1 LTDELP
7 GATTPPELDLDQSPA
22 PPTDETTAAA
32 RSGGLKRVL
41 VGRPRA
47 TGEMDETLLSKK
59 LALPVFASDPLSSVA
74 YATESGLVV
83 LVAASAAAAGRILPI
98 SFVIAA
104 LLAIVVISYRQTVQ
118 AYATS
123 GGAYVVAK
131 DNLGQLPSLI
141 GAAALLVD
149 YVLTVAVS
157 VAAGVLA
164 LTSVA
169 PSLAAHKVALSIAAV
184 GLLTLVNLRGVRES
198 GIAFAVPTYSFV
210 IAMYV
215 MVATGIGKCA
225 VGSCPRADVPHPVAM
240 GSGAVGAFV
249 LVRAFASGAVALTGV
264 EAISNGVGAF
274 RPPKGRNAA
283 TTLGVLGVISIS
295 LFLGVSY
302 LAVEMHARPSETVSL
317 ISEIARATF
326 PPSSPSS
333 AMYYIVQALTFSI
346 LVLAANTSYQGFPR
360 LAAVLARDRFFPRQ
374 FVNLG
379 DRLVY
384 SNGIIVL
391 AALAS
396 LLIWIFHANVIS
408 LIHLYVVGVFTAFT
422 LSQAGM
428 VRRWRRTK
436 EPGWRR
442 KAIINGLGGVT
453 TGVVTLLVI
462 QAKFLAGAWMVT
474 VAVPLLIALFFVI
487 NRHYRKAGRRL
498 RAGIAAVAAAP
509 AATNQVVL
517 YAESSD
523 TALRE
528 ALWYARQI
536 AGNGFRAIHVPG
548 RRTDPGIKPRFRALT
563 DIRPDLE
570 ILEPEDGR
578 VDAVIEYLWALPRG
592 EATFVTLIIPEQF
605 RRPSLVE
612 ALRRRLEFSL
622 KLRLLTEPGV
632 VITDVPVLA
641 RPTSEWRPPQ
651 RALCRILVS
660 GAHAASMRAL
670 NYATTLGLTDTKAL
684 FFAFDTEEGERLRRD
699 WGEGKM
705 PLPLE
710 IEAAPF
716 RDIRD
721 PLLRYVRRITAD
733 PDAVAVIIM
742 PEIIFTGSA
751 RLLHN
756 QRALYI
762 KRLLLFEPRVILA
775 SVPYRLD

>member
-1 LTDELP
+1 MHTDVV
-7 GATTPPELDLDQSPA
+7 
-22 PPTDETTAAA
+22 
-32 RSGGLKRVL
+32 KRAL

-47 TGEMDETLLSKK
+47 THELEDTLLSKT

-83 LVAASAAAAGRILPI
+83 LVAASAAAADEILPI
-98 SFVIAA
+98 SIAIAA
-104 LLAIVVISYRQTVQ
+104 LLGIVTISYRQTVR
-118 AYATS
+118 AYETS

-131 DNLGQLPSLI
+131 DNLGTLPSLVA
-141 GAAALLVD
+141 AAALLVD

-164 LTSVA
+164 ITSLA
-169 PSLAAHKVALSIAAV
+169 PSVEEHKVSLSLAAV

-210 IAMYV
+210 LAMYV
-215 MVATGIGKCA
+215 MVAAGVGKCA
-225 VGSCPRADVPHPVAM
+225 AETCPQAEVPDPVAV
-240 GSGAVGAFV
+240 GSGAVTLFL

-283 TTLGVLGVISIS
+283 STLGVLGVIAIT

-302 LAVEMHARPSETVSL
+302 LAVEMHARPSESVSL
-317 ISEIARATF
+317 VSEIARATF
-326 PPSSPSS
+326 PSGSGAAP
-333 AMYYIVQALTFSI
+333 MYYIVQVLTFAI

-360 LAAVLARDRFFPRQ
+360 LAAVLARDRYFPRQ

-391 AALAS
+391 AGFAA
-396 LLIWIFHANVIS
+396 LLIWIFQADVIA

-428 VRRWRRTK
+428 VRYWRRTQV
-436 EPGWRR
+436 PGWRR
-442 KAIINGLGGVT
+442 RAVINGIGGAT

-474 VAVPLLIALFFVI
+474 IAVPVIIALFFAV
-487 NRHYRKAGRRL
+487 NRHYRKVARRL

-509 AATNQVVL
+509 PATNEVVL
-517 YAESSD
+517 YVESANA
-523 TALRE
+523 ALRE

-536 AGNGFRAIHVPG
+536 AGDAFRAIHVPG
-548 RRTDPGIKPRFRALT
+548 RRTDTGIRPRFRDLT

-570 ILEPEDGR
+570 IVRPEDSR

-592 EATFVTLIIPEQF
+592 ESNFVTVIVPELF
-605 RRPSLVE
+605 ERRALVTE
-612 ALRRRLEFSL
+612 TLKRRVEFSL

-632 VITDVPVLA
+632 VITDVPVLGT
-641 RPTSEWRPPQ
+641 RTKDWRPPT
-651 RALCRILVS
+651 RAACRLLVS
-660 GAHAASMRAL
+660 GAQAASMRAA
-670 NYATTLGLTDTKAL
+670 NYAGTLGFDDTTAL
-684 FFAFDTEEGERLRRD
+684 FFAFDAEEADRVGREWAQR
-699 WGEGKM
+699 EM
-705 PLPLE
+705 PIPLD
-710 IEAAPF
+710 IEEAPF
-716 RDIRD
+716 RDLGD
-721 PLLRYVRRITAD
+721 PLLRHLRGITAD
-733 PDAVAVIIM
+733 PDAVAIVVI
-742 PEIIFTGSA
+742 PELVFTGTR